1 MTNNWAFIGKILSYE
16 KSSREIHIDIGF
28 GLGKWFVKFLL
39 KFGAG
44 SSRQWWWCVRPAS
57 HRKKLKTDF
66 TTTCDIMTTQTANL
80 TLNRIHHPDQAR
92 SSKV

>member
-16 KSSREIHIDIGF
+16 KSSREIHIDIRF